1 MRKGL
6 TILVQET
13 ESTHMLSKR
22 ILIVDD
28 EEGYRKVLSNSLT
41 DLGFETTVAAS
52 GMDALEEM
60 KKKNYAVILLDM
72 KMPGIDGIELLERIR
87 KEQLFSSI
95 VIITAYTYEDIAREA
110 ICKGAK
116 KVIRKPFSMDEIK
129 SCLNELMKPAEACK
143 FNMEEV

>member
-1 MRKGL
+1 
-6 TILVQET
+6 
-13 ESTHMLSKR
+13 MLSKR

-110 ICKGAK
+110 IRKGAK

-129 SCLNELMKPAEACK
+129 SCLNELM
-143 FNMEEV
+143 N

>member
-1 MRKGL
+1 M
-6 TILVQET
+6 
-13 ESTHMLSKR
+13 MKR
-22 ILIVDD
+22 GI
-28 EEGYRKVLSNSLT
+28 ERYYRIRLT
-41 DLGFETTVAAS
+41 DLGFETTVAAN

-110 ICKGAK
+110 ICKGCK
-116 KVIRKPFSMDEIK
+116 KG
-129 SCLNELMKPAEACK
+129 N
-143 FNMEEV
+143 